1 MDSETRQLKCGHA
14 RPHSAMSRSK
24 HNAEIRR
31 IYRKIGVQ
39 VATSVPC
46 HARGQSVGTAL
57 KSIFNSKRSL
67 AFHTGLTPSPS
78 PRHASG
84 LHVSA
89 QVRWTSGHW
98 SPGPPDSFHPES
110 AAPEGSPRGSC
121 PATPVLAPAAATD
134 ANGDWPWLSRRG
146 LRAAGSPL
154 PLPPTR
160 AASTGCSP
168 GMDKGEPE

>member
-1 MDSETRQLKCGHA
+1 MLARIQPCPDPGITLKYDEFIARSTARGHERSLSCA
-14 RPHSAMSRSK
+14 RTERRDG
-24 HNAEIRR
+24 AEID
-31 IYRKIGVQ
+31 IQFKAFPCISHWFDA
-39 VATSVPC
+39 VAI
-46 HARGQSVGTAL
+46 AAAWQ
-57 KSIFNSKRSL
+57 
-67 AFHTGLTPSPS
+67 
-78 PRHASG
+78 SG

-121 PATPVLAPAAATD
+121 PATPVLAPAAATE
-134 ANGDWPWLSRRG
+134 ANEDWPWLSRRG